1 MSLVCLKLQGRVR
14 TTVTGKAEGG
24 VYSYWRKAQLSFPR
38 MTARHFLG
46 LTVLRA
52 TVKIEAQGRGS

>member
-1 MSLVCLKLQGRVR
+1 M
-14 TTVTGKAEGG
+14 TGKAEGG
-24 VYSYWRKAQLSFPR
+24 AYSYWRKAQLSFPG